1 MKWSRRA
8 IERFPAARWE
18 MLGHRKCGAVS
29 RIERSEIHQRRLPSG
44 GWRAERN
51 NSGAEMTNVSDMT
64 GAQSVDRALRL
75 LSLVGQSSDRGT
87 TLNELVDVGGY
98 NKATTRRL
106 LLALIRAGL
115 VTQDEQERRYYLGQE
130 AYILGTLAAPKFGLL
145 EPSMDSLIRLSRK
158 TGMPVSC
165 PPGGSITRSACTVR
179 KATIRSDRMCCK
191 RGWNIRW
198 ASAQDRLPCWRR

>member
-1 MKWSRRA
+1 
-8 IERFPAARWE
+8 
-18 MLGHRKCGAVS
+18 
-29 RIERSEIHQRRLPSG
+29 
-44 GWRAERN
+44 
-51 NSGAEMTNVSDMT
+51 MTNVSDMT

-158 TGMPVSC
+158 TCLLYTSPSPRDRQKSRMPS
-165 PPGGSITRSACTVR
+165 SA
-179 KATIRSDRMCCK
+179 
-191 RGWNIRW
+191 
-198 ASAQDRLPCWRR
+198 